1 MLKLDNLFS
10 SETVIQVT
18 GIRPSADTGPK
29 VQPGQVHLTNV
40 PIPYNERILSST
52 PMSSPAANR
61 IRPAYSMHSDQSGT
75 SNKAATSN
83 PYLGNVPNSAAP
95 SNYMG
100 MAGPTGSHSF
110 VHPSNAG
117 PTHVLS
123 QSQRTEN
130 SYPASQPQA
139 NPYSISQSQN
149 VANLYTNSKQS
160 HPSNQP
166 AYHLGHAQ
174 EPVTG
179 CDVAPNANMVDAMK
193 RYVTQ
198 SDEFL
203 TSFIQGCL
211 AQGNIPIPGSAANA
225 QLGQSQDHLRQSQMS
240 QGQMSQ
246 GHMSQGHMSQGQMS
260 QGQMGQGH
268 TSQGQMGQGHMSQ
281 GHMSQGHMGQGH
293 TSQGQKGQGQKG
305 QGHMS
310 QEQMGQGDMSQGRMS
325 QVQMSQSQ
333 QSQGYNPP
341 QGLGSMTAPQLAS
354 DVDIDAILRSHG
366 IELAKSG
373 QPVETLKSQPSALST
388 SVPNLGHT
396 AYTGK
401 ENLAPQLTT
410 DIQEKP
416 EKNVVMD
423 EEPHDET
430 RQEIKQKSKKSPGK
444 STSKKEKEKA
454 KKKALVNS
462 ARNTVVDKPSPADTK
477 TQVRTLLYLFGE
489 LRAVTSISRDREAE
503 RLLDDMQ
510 QMLEQLTP
518 GLSTSGMSTD
528 MDLALQPLRSEN
540 AQLRRWVSL

>member
-1 MLKLDNLFS
+1 MLKLDNLLS

-61 IRPAYSMHSDQSGT
+61 IRPTYSMHSDQSGT

-95 SNYMG
+95 SKYMG

-110 VHPSNAG
+110 VHPSNAV
-117 PTHVLS
+117 PTHALS

-130 SYPASQPQA
+130 SYPASQPQV

-149 VANLYTNSKQS
+149 VANPYTNSKQS

-174 EPVTG
+174 ETGTG

-246 GHMSQGHMSQGQMS
+246 GHMSQGHMSQGHMS

-281 GHMSQGHMGQGH
+281 GHI
-293 TSQGQKGQGQKG
+293 SQGQK
-305 QGHMS
+305 
-310 QEQMGQGDMSQGRMS
+310 GQGDMSQGRMS
-325 QVQMSQSQ
+325 QVQLSQSQ
-333 QSQGYNPP
+333 QSQAYNPP

-388 SVPNLGHT
+388 SVPNVGHA
-396 AYTGK
+396 AYTEK
-401 ENLAPQLTT
+401 ENLAPQVTT

-430 RQEIKQKSKKSPGK
+430 RQESKQKSKKSPGK

-454 KKKALVNS
+454 KKKALGNS